1 MIKIVNDFFD
11 KEQFKKIQNHI
22 LKLSFTPCF
31 FKDKPPS
38 KENYFGARYSFRQD
52 LDLLNMFVKQAE
64 DKFKIKIN
72 NTDIDSGIDLRNVD
86 RFNPHDDADHA
97 VTNILIMLKG
107 PKAVTN
113 GTVFY
118 TDNELDMH
126 IGFKENRSIMF
137 PSNWIHSNHA
147 SNVPNLRRYTSTLFV
162 KDYEDLV

>member
-1 MIKIVNDFFD
+1 M
-11 KEQFKKIQNHI
+11 
-22 LKLSFTPCF
+22 
-31 FKDKPPS
+31 
-38 KENYFGARYSFRQD
+38 
-52 LDLLNMFVKQAE
+52 
-64 DKFKIKIN
+64 
-72 NTDIDSGIDLRNVD
+72 
-86 RFNPHDDADHA
+86 
-97 VTNILIMLKG
+97 
-107 PKAVTN
+107 KASN